1 MNMLKLPSRPSD
13 DKEISN
19 NKNDINLDT
28 ANYMI
33 AGADQQKQSS
43 EDQTLLKQGTK
54 KKIGPLEEDEKQ
66 LEMKG
71 IKVD

>member
-33 AGADQQKQSS
+33 AGADQ
-43 EDQTLLKQGTK
+43 
-54 KKIGPLEEDEKQ
+54 
-66 LEMKG
+66 
-71 IKVD
+71 